1 MPTLRKLNDGDWCH
15 TKHGNRSVCMIW
27 LQLSSDYRWDSQQL
41 KRQNCGQTVAGYRN
55 DTVTKWKID
64 STKYLLTYW
73 VEFDF
78 SFLVLSFSNFVYLSI
93 IHQTEF
99 VTSMIKLLHQKSQ
112 EWRISNNPTA
122 HSVSPPYLSR
132 PNSPTS
138 FIFWVVLFFSYAI
151 CDDFFQENNLTDE
164 SSVNGFLY

>member
-1 MPTLRKLNDGDWCH
+1 MVIGATHNMVTDLSVWVDSSWALTTDGTHNSWKD
-15 TKHGNRSVCMIW
+15 KIVV
-27 LQLSSDYRWDSQQL
+27 
-41 KRQNCGQTVAGYRN
+41 RQWHGYRN

-78 SFLVLSFSNFVYLSI
+78 SFLVLSFSNFVYL
-93 IHQTEF
+93 IHQTKF
-99 VTSMIKLLHQKSQ
+99 VTIMIKLLHQKSQ

-122 HSVSPPYLSR
+122 HSVFPPYLSR

-151 CDDFFQENNLTDE
+151 CDDFFQENNL
-164 SSVNGFLY
+164 S